1 MDWRDCN
8 CMDWHEHSIGPFANF
23 WLILSKA
30 FAIYKYVAYAQA
42 ELEHVAYN
50 PVHINAEEG
59 TNILDLQKKFED
71 LFDVTLENEKMNLS
85 TLS

>member
-1 MDWRDCN
+1 MVKIID
-8 CMDWHEHSIGPFANF
+8 IT
-23 WLILSKA
+23 
-30 FAIYKYVAYAQA
+30 YAQA

>member
-1 MDWRDCN
+1 MVKCIDI
-8 CMDWHEHSIGPFANF
+8 SY
-23 WLILSKA
+23 SK
-30 FAIYKYVAYAQA
+30 A
-42 ELEHVAYN
+42 ELEQVGDN